1 MRRGI
6 RRVPW
11 YVAVPALVA
20 GAATLLPIAY
30 LILRATEADPAT
42 VARLVFRPR
51 TWALFANTMAL
62 VGGVLALTTLLAVPL
77 AWLVVRTDL
86 RGRTLITWLSVVP
99 LAIPGYVMAYALLG
113 LGGHQGLLAQLG
125 GWSVARPSGYLGAA
139 LALSLYTFPYLFLN
153 VRNAL
158 LGLDPALE
166 ESARSLGQS
175 PAATLRTVV
184 VPQLRPA
191 LLAGWLVVALYVLGD
206 FGVVALMRYETFSY
220 AIYTQYTSAF
230 DRTYAAWLALT
241 LLAMTLSIVL
251 LEARLLGR
259 RRYARVGG
267 GAARRAPTT
276 KLGARAPLAWTWV
289 ALVLGAALGLPV
301 LALGAWLVLAPPS
314 LATLQAVAATFG
326 RTAALALPAALVATV
341 LALPIA
347 VMGARVRSAAGHAV
361 ERLAYVG
368 YAIPPVA
375 LALALVMFALR
386 SAPGLYQT
394 IPLVIA
400 AYVISFLALAIG
412 PVRSALLQI
421 SPRVEEAARSLG
433 RSRFAAFAQ
442 TTLRLIGRS
451 LAASGA
457 MVLMVAMKEL
467 PMTFLLAPTGYTTL
481 AVRVF
486 SRTNEGMLAEAAP
499 FAAAVVLFSAAF
511 AGLLLSYEGRR

>member
-51 TWALFANTMAL
+51 TWTLFANTVAL
-62 VGGVLALTTLLAVPL
+62 VGGVLTLTTLLAVPL
-77 AWLVVRTDL
+77 AWLVVRSDL
-86 RGRTLITWLSVVP
+86 RGRNVITWLSVVP

-113 LGGHQGLLAQLG
+113 LGGHQGLLAQLA
-125 GWSVARPSGYLGAA
+125 GWSVPRPSGYFGAA

-175 PAATLRTVV
+175 PAATLRHVV
-184 VPQLRPA
+184 LPQLRPA

-230 DRTYAAWLALT
+230 DRTYAAWLALM

-251 LEARLLGR
+251 VEARLLGR

-267 GAARRAPTT
+267 GVARRAPATE
-276 KLGARAPLAWTWV
+276 LGARTPLAWTWV
-289 ALVLGAALGLPV
+289 VLVLGAALGLPV
-301 LALGAWLVLAPPS
+301 LALGAWMVLAPPD
-314 LATLQAVAATFG
+314 LATWRAVAATFG
-326 RTAALALPAALVATV
+326 RTAALALPAAVVAT
-341 LALPIA
+341 LMALPIA
-347 VMGARVRSAAGHAV
+347 VMAARVRSGAGRAV

-394 IPLVIA
+394 VPLVVA
-400 AYVISFLALAIG
+400 AYVVSFLALAIG
-412 PVRSALLQI
+412 PIRSSLLQI

-433 RSRFAAFAQ
+433 RSRFVAFAQ

-451 LAASGA
+451 LAASAA

-499 FAAAVVLFSAAF
+499 FAAAVVVFSAAF